1 MPPSRALSVTALAA
15 AIRSLVESEIGSVWV
30 EGEVSNLR
38 RQASGHFYFTLKDEG
53 AQIACVM
60 FRLAAQT
67 GGGRQ
72 LADGARIQLLGELS
86 LYEARGQVQ
95 LIVRLVQPRG
105 LGALQ
110 ARFEALK
117 AKLSAEGLFESAR
130 KVPIPRYPR
139 RVGLVTSPTGAALQD
154 MLNVLERRAPH
165 LALLLH
171 PVRVQGEGAA
181 AEIARAIADLD
192 RWAQAGPERAR
203 VDVIVVARG
212 GGSLEDLWEFN
223 EEVVARAVAA
233 CRTPVVSAVGH
244 EIDFTICDF
253 AADLRAPTPSAA
265 AELVAP
271 DAAELR
277 ERLRGRGERLQRRL
291 RTWVEEARARLEFL
305 QRGELARAPR
315 RRVADERQRLDA
327 LAEALERNVRT
338 GLESRRAAL
347 AARAAVFQPQTLR
360 VATAGARQALAN
372 AAQRLQA
379 ALRTRLAAER
389 ARLDRAQGLLRVLG
403 PQATLERGYSI
414 TLDAAGEPITSVAQA
429 PPGTA
434 LHTRLADGTIDSEVV
449 PPRLSE

>member
-1 MPPSRALSVTALAA
+1 MPPARAISVSALAA
-15 AIRSLVESEIGSVWV
+15 AIRSLVEAEIGSVWV

-38 RQASGHFYFTLKDEG
+38 RQSSGHIYFTLKDEG

-60 FRLAAQT
+60 FRMASLS
-67 GGGRQ
+67 GGGRL

-86 LYEARGQVQ
+86 VYESRGQLQ

-117 AKLSAEGLFESAR
+117 AKLSAEGLFDTAR
-130 KVPIPRYPR
+130 KISIPRYPS
-139 RVGLVTSPTGAALQD
+139 RVGIVTSPTGAALQD
-154 MLNVLERRAPH
+154 MLNVFERRAPY
-165 LALLLH
+165 LRLLIH

-181 AEIARAIADLD
+181 AEIARAIQEFD
-192 RWAQAGPERAR
+192 RWALAGPPRSR
-203 VDVIVVARG
+203 VDLIVVARG

-233 CRTPVVSAVGH
+233 CRLPIVSAVGH

-277 ERLRGRGERLQRRL
+277 ERLSGRRERLQRRL
-291 RTWVEEARARLEFL
+291 RSWVEEARARLEFL
-305 QRGELARAPR
+305 RRGELARAPQR
-315 RRVADERQRLDA
+315 RLADERQRLDA
-327 LAEALERNVRT
+327 LAEQLQRNALR
-338 GLESRRAAL
+338 GLEARRASL
-347 AARAAVFQPQTLR
+347 AARAALLQPQTLR
-360 VATAGARQALAN
+360 AAVAGARLSVAN
-372 AAQRLQA
+372 ASQRLQA
-379 ALRTRLAAER
+379 ALRQRLAAER
-389 ARLDRAQGLLRVLG
+389 ARLAQAQGMLRVLG

-414 TLDAAGEPITSVAQA
+414 TLDTQGAPVTSVAQA
-429 PPGTA
+429 KPGSIVK
-434 LHTRLADGTIDSEVV
+434 TRVADGEFESEVKG
-449 PPRLSE
+449 